1 MRSPD
6 KEKRLPL
13 VSAKIL
19 GGAKRPVARH
29 DFIVRQGEPQPIL
42 KERMMRFTQIRHA
55 CARAL
60 AMLVASC
67 FLGGLVG
74 SAQDVPGASCPAEL
88 RLTGTARDDSG
99 AALAGAT
106 ILVSGAVTNDRV
118 GATADGQGD
127 FTVCLPSR
135 GRYRL
140 EVRAPQLEPSVQF
153 VQMSGTPHPAI
164 RVVLAVNSLRGSVT
178 VVSASRLE
186 ELQAETPVRVEAV
199 TREDMQRTGYE
210 RVSDVLAEIPG
221 VVTRAG
227 SMGGVA
233 GQQIQGLDSR
243 QVLVLQDGMPVI
255 GARGIKR
262 GIVNM
267 NRQSV
272 GRLESVEVV
281 KGAGSAMYGSDAIG
295 GVINMRTREIP
306 DGFDINAQLSGG
318 SLGAVDGR
326 FDIGGR
332 YKNLWSFLNLE
343 THRTDSYGLV
353 PGSPITV
360 GPQLQRNDLL
370 YKTRWMAN
378 DRTAFGLVAN
388 VYRNDEQGV
397 NLAEGGGVASGNT
410 IDSAQNYTLT
420 GDFTLSPSTVLQTRA
435 YAARYD
441 ENARTVALGAALD
454 VPAVAN
460 LNERLGR
467 LDATLSHQWGSRH
480 YLQAGG
486 EWNQNLYRGANR
498 LVGDNAGQQIRTNDV
513 WVQDRIRLA
522 SRATLTVGGRVHQ
535 HSIYGSRFVPRAGL
549 VWGLSDRWAIRAAY
563 SEGFRAPDLGQLF
576 FRFANP
582 TAFYQVIGNPNLQ
595 PESSRSYSSGVQY
608 TSRRFTANIGV
619 FRNQVNDLIDS
630 FNVGFLAS
638 PGQLTGFLNEYG
650 IPGDFRP
657 LPGRLTFVYRNL
669 SRIYTQ
675 GIEADTR
682 ILLPLGFRANLGYAF
697 LDAINRQNGQQLPQ
711 RHRHQGLFRL
721 DYLRQ
726 RNGLFASL
734 RGAYFSRW
742 PINPAQGTFGFGY
755 QIWDS
760 YAEKAL
766 PKRLTVFGAVDNLL
780 DSRDRKLDGTQPT
793 FDRPDFGRTFRVGMR
808 FRLSAEQ

>member
-1 MRSPD
+1 
-6 KEKRLPL
+6 
-13 VSAKIL
+13 
-19 GGAKRPVARH
+19 
-29 DFIVRQGEPQPIL
+29 
-42 KERMMRFTQIRHA
+42 MRFTQYP
-55 CARAL
+55 AL
-60 AMLVASC
+60 TRTSL
-67 FLGGLVG
+67 LGALLTFCLLG
-74 SAQDVPGASCPAEL
+74 SAVLSAQQAPATSCAEEL
-88 RLTGTARDDSG
+88 RLSGTARDEGGGTLVG
-99 AALAGAT
+99 A
-106 ILVSGAVTNDRV
+106 VVVVRRAVTNDVLETKTDDEGEFR
-118 GATADGQGD
+118 
-127 FTVCLPSR
+127 VCLPAR
-135 GRYRL
+135 GRYRV
-140 EVRAPQLEPSVQF
+140 EVRAAQLQPSVQF
-153 VQMSGTPHPAI
+153 IDVASTGSSTVHA
-164 RVVLAVNSLRGSVT
+164 VLAVNSLRNSVT

-199 TREDMQRTGYE
+199 TREDIQRTGYE

-306 DGFDINAQLSGG
+306 DRLDINAQISGG

-332 YKNLWSFLNLE
+332 YKNLWTFLNLE
-343 THRTDSYGLV
+343 THRMDSYSLV

-360 GPQLQRNDLL
+360 GPQMQRNDLL
-370 YKTRWMAN
+370 YKSRWMAT
-378 DRTAFGLVAN
+378 DRAALGVVAN

-420 GDFTLSPSTVLQTRA
+420 GDFTLSPSTVLQARA

-467 LDATLSHQWGSRH
+467 LDATISHQWGSRH
-480 YLQAGG
+480 YVQAGG

-498 LVGDNAGQQIRTNDV
+498 LVGDNTGQQIRTNDV
-513 WVQDRIRLA
+513 WVQDRVRLNA
-522 SRATLTVGGRVHQ
+522 RATLTVGGRVHQ
-535 HSIYGSRFVPRAGL
+535 HSMYGSRFVPRAGL
-549 VWGLSDRWAIRAAY
+549 VWGLSDRWAVRAAY

-595 PESSRSYSSGVQY
+595 PENSRSYSTGVQY
-608 TSRRFTANIGV
+608 TSRRFTANVGV

-669 SRIYTQ
+669 AQIYTQ

-726 RNGLFASL
+726 KDGFFASL

-755 QIWDS
+755 QMWDA
-760 YAEKAL
+760 YTEKNL
-766 PKRLTVFGAVDNLL
+766 PKRLTVFGAVDNLM
-780 DSRDRKLDGTQPT
+780 DSRDRKLDNPQPT

-808 FRLSAEQ
+808 FRLSAEN

>member
-1 MRSPD
+1 M
-6 KEKRLPL
+6 
-13 VSAKIL
+13 
-19 GGAKRPVARH
+19 PVARH
-29 DFIVRQGEPQPIL
+29 VSMVPLHATAGRTARNPREEFVRFSRKRIIC
-42 KERMMRFTQIRHA
+42 M
-55 CARAL
+55 ARTAAL
-60 AMLVASC
+60 ATVALASV
-67 FLGGLVG
+67 LEANAQATVTPNVTEA
-74 SAQDVPGASCPAEL
+74 SAIDAGCPESNRISGTVRDESGAAVPGAAISL
-88 RLTGTARDDSG
+88 RKAITGETAQADSG
-99 AALAGAT
+99 P
-106 ILVSGAVTNDRV
+106 
-118 GATADGQGD
+118 DGRYS
-127 FTVCLPSR
+127 TCLPHQ

-140 EVRAPQLEPSVQF
+140 EIRAESLEPF
-153 VQMSGTPHPAI
+153 VRFVELNGKPQPPVDATLGVA
-164 RVVLAVNSLRGSVT
+164 ALRNTVT
-178 VVSASRLE
+178 VVSASRME
-186 ELQAETPVRVEAV
+186 ELQAETPVRVEVV
-199 TREDMQRTGYE
+199 TKEDMQRTGYE

-227 SMGGVA
+227 SMGAVA

-243 QVLVLQDGMPVI
+243 QVLVLQDGMPVV

-295 GVINMRTREIP
+295 GVINMRTREIS
-306 DGFDINAQLSGG
+306 DRLDLGASLSGG
-318 SLGAVDGR
+318 SLGALDGR

-332 YKNLWSFLNLE
+332 YKNFWNFVNVE
-343 THRTDSYGLV
+343 THRMDSFGLV

-360 GPQLQRNDLL
+360 GPSFNRNDLL
-370 YKTRWMAN
+370 YKTRWMAS
-378 DRTAFGLVAN
+378 DRVALGFTANA
-388 VYRNDEQGV
+388 YRNDERGV
-397 NLAEGGGVASGNT
+397 NLAEGGGIAQGNT

-420 GDFTLSPSTVLQTRA
+420 ADFTLNPSTVLQTRA

-441 ENARTVALGAALD
+441 ENARTNALGAALD
-454 VPAVAN
+454 VPSVAN

-480 YLQAGG
+480 YIQVGG

-498 LVGDNAGQQIRTNDV
+498 MVGDNAGQQVRTNDL
-513 WVQDRIRLA
+513 WVQDRIRLF
-522 SRATLTVGGRVHQ
+522 SRATLTVGGRIHQ
-535 HSIYGSRFVPRAGL
+535 HSMYGSRFVPRAGL
-549 VWGLSDRWAIRAAY
+549 VWGLSERWAIRAAY

-595 PESSRSYSSGVQY
+595 PENSRSYSTGVQY
-608 TSRRFTANIGV
+608 TTRRLTANIGV
-619 FRNQVNDLIDS
+619 FRNNVTDLIDS

-638 PGQLTGFLNEYG
+638 PAQLGGFLAEYG

-669 SRIYTQ
+669 SQIYTQ
-675 GIEADTR
+675 GVEADTQ
-682 ILLPLGFRANLGYAF
+682 ILLPMGFRAGLGYAF
-697 LDAINRQNGQQLPQ
+697 LDAINQRDGQRLPQ
-711 RHRHQGLFRL
+711 RHRHQGLFKL
-721 DYLRQ
+721 DYLRSH
-726 RNGLFASL
+726 NGLFASL

-742 PINPAQGTFGFGY
+742 PINPAQGTFGYGY
-755 QIWDS
+755 QIWDT

-766 PKRLTVFGAVDNLL
+766 PARLTLFGAVDNML
-780 DSRDRKLDGTQPT
+780 DSRDRKLQGAQPT

-808 FRLSAEQ
+808 FRLSREP